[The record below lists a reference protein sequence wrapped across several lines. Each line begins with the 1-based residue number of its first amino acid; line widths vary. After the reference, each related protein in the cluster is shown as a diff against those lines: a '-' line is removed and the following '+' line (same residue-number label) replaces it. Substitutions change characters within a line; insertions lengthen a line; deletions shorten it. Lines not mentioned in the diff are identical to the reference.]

1 MNDSIL
7 LFDTLSELFL
17 YLRKVIVVVF
27 MFGFENLNLVLS

>member
-27 MFGFENLNLVLS
+27 MFGLENLNLVLS